1 MPTTFRPYLPEQS
14 LLLPPSPRDWLPEGH
29 LAYFISDTVDTLD
42 LNAFYKPYEGDGRRN
57 SPYEPRMLV
66 KVLLYAYATGT
77 FSSRRIARKLE
88 EDVAYRVLAAENFPA
103 HRTICEFRQQHLEA
117 LGDLFVQLVQ
127 IAREAG
133 VVRLGTLAVDGSKV
147 KANASKRKA
156 MSYSRMLDQERCLRE
171 QIAELT
177 ARAAAVDAAEDAEH
191 GVEVRGD
198 ELPEELQR
206 REQRLRKIQEAKAR
220 LEARQAEEDRK
231 KGRSE
236 GDDRKGPRGG
246 RRFSRDF
253 GVPPAKAQ
261 TNFTDPQSRIMKT
274 THGFEQ
280 CYNGQIAV
288 DESSQ
293 LILAAGL
300 TNKAADY
307 DELIPLLD
315 QVRSNLGCDPQ
326 QVLADA
332 GYRAEA
338 TFQTLESRGID
349 AYISLAREDGESS
362 TVSEG
367 LEATRRM
374 AQKLASETGKRRYRR
389 RKAIVEPVFGW
400 IKSVLGFRYFSFR
413 GEEKNRQE
421 WALVCLAVNLK
432 RYHVL
437 QMAG

>member
-1 MPTTFRPYLPEQS
+1 
-14 LLLPPSPRDWLPEGH
+14 LPEGH
-29 LAYFISDTVDTLD
+29 LAYFLSDIVDTLD
-42 LNAFYKPYEGDGRRN
+42 LKAFYAPYEGDGRRN

-103 HRTICEFRQQHLEA
+103 HRTICDFRQQHLEA
-117 LGDLFVQLVQ
+117 FGDLFVQVVQ

-156 MSYSRMLDQERCLRE
+156 MSYGRMLEQERCLRE

-191 GVEVRGD
+191 GEDVRGD

-206 REQRLRKIQEAKAR
+206 REQRLRTIQQAKAR
-220 LEARQAEEDRK
+220 LEAQQAEEDRK

-236 GDDRKGPRGG
+236 GDDRKSPRGG
-246 RRFSRDF
+246 RRFARDF
-253 GVPPAKAQ
+253 GVPPAQ
-261 TNFTDPQSRIMKT
+261 TQANFTDPQSRIMKT
-274 THGFEQ
+274 VHGFEQ

-293 LILAAGL
+293 LILATGL
-300 TNKAADY
+300 TNNAADY

-315 QVRSNLGCDPQ
+315 QVRSNLGGDPQ

-349 AYISLAREDGESS
+349 AYISLTREGGKSS
-362 TVSEG
+362 TVLEG

-400 IKSVLGFRYFSFR
+400 IKSVLGFRHFSFR
-413 GEEKNRQE
+413 GEEKNRRE
-421 WALVCLAVNLK
+421 WSLVCLAVNLK

-437 QMAG
+437 QPAG